1 MTGMNLLACRIVSSF
16 PRRRESSVFR
26 RKSLLAAWSI
36 VICLAAFALTLPAQA
51 QSNALLRSAMLARDL
66 DFPTEPSRLTAFTNP
81 SLALFKP
88 DGPGPFPALVLM
100 HQCGGLGN
108 PNGRWQNKSMLDWAR
123 EAVSRGYVALLVD
136 SLGPRGTDSVC
147 FGARNGVT
155 FSRGVRDALQA
166 AEHLR
171 KQPYVDPKRV
181 AMAGFSWGAIIGVLA
196 SGRTWSETLH
206 VNQRFDAIVSMYPG
220 CFRVRPEGGSPYE
233 IVNNDIDRPLLVLM
247 GGQDTETPA
256 SDCIPKLEQ
265 LKAAG
270 APVEW
275 NLYPDATHCWD
286 CKNLN
291 GNRKTD
297 VRGNSV
303 LYTYDEK
310 VTADS
315 GRRLFEFVERAFS
328 QKVAPKPGNE

>member
-1 MTGMNLLACRIVSSF
+1 MNQRECRFTPSF
-16 PRRRESSVFR
+16 PRRRESSVFHIGA
-26 RKSLLAAWSI
+26 LFAAWSLL
-36 VICLAAFALTLPAQA
+36 VCLASFAFSPLAHAQLSA
-51 QSNALLRSAMLARDL
+51 GLLLRLATQAKDL
-66 DFPTEPSRLTAFTNP
+66 DFPTEPSPLTASSTP
-81 SLALFKP
+81 GMALYKP
-88 DGPGPFPALVLM
+88 DGPGPFPAIVLM
-100 HQCGGLGN
+100 HQCGGLRN
-108 PNGRWQNKSMLDWAR
+108 PKGRWQNQSMLDWAR

-136 SLGPRGTDSVC
+136 SLGPRGVDSVC
-147 FGARNGVT
+147 MGGKNGVT
-155 FSRGVRDALQA
+155 FHRGVRDALQA

-171 KQPYVDPKRV
+171 KQPYVDAKRV
-181 AMAGFSWGAIIGVLA
+181 AMAGYSWGAMAGVLA
-196 SGRTWSETLH
+196 SSKLWGESL
-206 VNQRFDAIVSMYPG
+206 NGGQRFDAVVSLYPG
-220 CFRVRPEGGSPYE
+220 CFRIQPPGGTPYE
-233 IVNNDIDRPLLVLM
+233 IMNNDIDRPLLVLM

-256 SDCIPKLEQ
+256 SGCIPKLEQ

-315 GRRLFEFVERAFS
+315 GRRLFEFVERAFGA
-328 QKVAPKPGNE
+328 KGK

>member
-1 MTGMNLLACRIVSSF
+1 MTTLTDWTPMPRQQSSSF
-16 PRRRESSVFR
+16 PRRRESSVFGR
-26 RKSLLAAWSI
+26 TALLPAWLLAAF
-36 VICLAAFALTLPAQA
+36 LAFITLPAQA
-51 QSNALLRSAMLARDL
+51 QSVANAILRGAMLAKDL
-66 DFPTEPSRLTAFTNP
+66 DFPTEPSKLTAFSNP
-81 SLALFKP
+81 GLALYKP

-136 SLGPRGTDSVC
+136 SMGPRGTDSVC

-196 SGRTWSETLH
+196 SGRMWSETLH
-206 VNQRFDAIVSMYPG
+206 VNQRFDAVVSMYPG
-220 CFRVRPEGGSPYE
+220 CFRVRPEGGSPYD

-256 SDCIPKLEQ
+256 SDCIPQLERV
-265 LKAAG
+265 KAAG
-270 APVEW
+270 APVE
-275 NLYPDATHCWD
+275 
-286 CKNLN
+286 
-291 GNRKTD
+291 
-297 VRGNSV
+297 
-303 LYTYDEK
+303 
-310 VTADS
+310 
-315 GRRLFEFVERAFS
+315 
-328 QKVAPKPGNE
+328 

>member
-1 MTGMNLLACRIVSSF
+1 MGA
-16 PRRRESSVFR
+16 
-26 RKSLLAAWSI
+26 K
-36 VICLAAFALTLPAQA
+36 
-51 QSNALLRSAMLARDL
+51 DL
-66 DFPTEPSRLTAFTNP
+66 DFPTEPSKLTAFTTP
-81 SLALFKP
+81 TMALYKP
-88 DGPGPFPALVLM
+88 DGPGPFPAIVLM

-136 SLGPRGTDSVC
+136 SLGPRNTDTVC
-147 FGARNGVT
+147 MGAKNGVT
-155 FSRGVRDALQA
+155 FTRGVRDALQA

-171 KQPYVDPKRV
+171 KQPYVDAKRV
-181 AMAGFSWGAIIGVLA
+181 AMAGYSWGAMVGVLA
-196 SGRTWSETLH
+196 SSKLWGEAL
-206 VNQRFDAIVSMYPG
+206 NAGQRFDAVVSLYPG
-220 CFRVRPEGGSPYE
+220 CFRVQPPGSAPYE

-256 SDCIPKLEQ
+256 SECIPRLEP

-291 GNRKTD
+291 GNRKVD

-303 LYTYDEK
+303 LYTYAEN

-315 GRRLFEFVERAFS
+315 GQRLFEFVERADLAS
-328 QKVAPKPGNE
+328 VLRTSD

>member
-1 MTGMNLLACRIVSSF
+1 MNKRECQLTPSF
-16 PRRRESSVFR
+16 PRKRESSVSR
-26 RKSLLAAWSI
+26 TTSLIAAWSLL
-36 VICLAAFALTLPAQA
+36 ICLVSLTLAPSAQA
-51 QSNALLRSAMLARDL
+51 QSSGILRSATLAKDL

-136 SLGPRGTDSVC
+136 SLGPRNTDTVC
-147 FGARNGVT
+147 MGAKNGVT
-155 FSRGVRDALQA
+155 FTRGVRDALQA

-171 KQPYVDPKRV
+171 KQPYVDAKRV
-181 AMAGFSWGAIIGVLA
+181 AMAGYSWGAMVGVLA
-196 SGRTWSETLH
+196 SSKLWGEAL
-206 VNQRFDAIVSMYPG
+206 NGGQRFDAVVSMYPG
-220 CFRVRPEGGSPYE
+220 CFRTQPPGGTPYE
-233 IVNNDIDRPLLVLM
+233 IMNNDIDRPLLVLM
-247 GGQDTETPA
+247 GGQDNETPA

-291 GNRKTD
+291 GNRKVD

-310 VTADS
+310 ITADS
-315 GRRLFEFVERAFS
+315 GKRLFEFVERALGV
-328 QKVAPKPGNE
+328 KGK

>member
-1 MTGMNLLACRIVSSF
+1 MPITILRRALPLIVLLAGF
-16 PRRRESSVFR
+16 
-26 RKSLLAAWSI
+26 AAA
-36 VICLAAFALTLPAQA
+36 VPAKA
-51 QSNALLRSAMLARDL
+51 QLGGGVLLRGALAARDL
-66 DFPTEPSRLTAFTNP
+66 DFPNEPSRLTAFSNP
-81 SLALFKP
+81 GMALYKP

-100 HQCGGLGN
+100 HQCGSLGN

-136 SLGPRGTDSVC
+136 SLGPRGVDSVC
-147 FGARNGVT
+147 FGAKNGVT
-155 FSRGVRDALQA
+155 FVRGVRDALQA

-171 KQPYVDPKRV
+171 KQPYVDSRRV
-181 AMAGFSWGAIIGVLA
+181 AMAGYSWGATIGVLA
-196 SGRTWSETLH
+196 SGKTWGEAL
-206 VNQRFDAIVSMYPG
+206 NGGQRFDAVVSMYPG
-220 CFRVRPEGGSPYE
+220 CFRVQPQGGTPYD
-233 IVNNDIDRPLLVLM
+233 IVNNDVDRPLLVLM

-256 SDCIPKLEQ
+256 SECLSRLER

-286 CKNLN
+286 CKNLD

-315 GRRLFEFVERAFS
+315 GKRLFEFVERAFGAS
-328 QKVAPKPGNE
+328 GK